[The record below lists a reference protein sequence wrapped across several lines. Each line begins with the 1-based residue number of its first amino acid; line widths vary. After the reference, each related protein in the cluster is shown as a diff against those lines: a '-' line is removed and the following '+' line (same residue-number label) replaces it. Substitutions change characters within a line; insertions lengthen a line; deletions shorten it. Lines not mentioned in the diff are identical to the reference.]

1 MKKVFAIILIL
12 IFAGTALFLI
22 YQKNNQYSAPY
33 QTISSEEGKKMMDEE
48 EVKVVDVRTKEEYK
62 IGTYPGAILIPNETI
77 SENLAQELPRLKR
90 KNCSLLSFRSKK

>member
-48 EVKVVDVRTKEEYK
+48 EVKVVDVRTKEEM
-62 IGTYPGAILIPNETI
+62 NRDI
-77 SENLAQELPRLKR
+77 SPEQF
-90 KNCSLLSFRSKK
+90 LSQMKQ